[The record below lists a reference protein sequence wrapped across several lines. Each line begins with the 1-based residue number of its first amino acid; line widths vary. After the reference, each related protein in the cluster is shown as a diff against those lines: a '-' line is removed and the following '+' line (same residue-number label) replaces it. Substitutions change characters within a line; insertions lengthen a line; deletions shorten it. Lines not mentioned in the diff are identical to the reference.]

1 MRVLDRRRSAMRGV
15 LWLLS
20 GLIGCALG
28 VAEADTVTPAPA
40 LDRLIQQFNAGTP
53 EQDGVEI
60 DAWTETG
67 PEGLE
72 IVVVVAPR
80 GETKLVADPG
90 ITVTP
95 IARAG
100 VEWRKSLPHRK
111 IDPAI
116 DYFTPPAILRLPF
129 ATSDREPVELLVEYA
144 WCVVDFQCFFG
155 EETLTVAT
163 RLPSESSEPAFGIDR
178 ARPLR

>member
-1 MRVLDRRRSAMRGV
+1 MRGV
-15 LWLLS
+15 AWLLG

-28 VAEADTVTPAPA
+28 GAEADTIEAATAAPA
-40 LDRLIQQFNAGTP
+40 LDRLIEQFNAGAP

-67 PEGLE
+67 PEGSE

-80 GETKLVADPG
+80 GATKLVADPG

-95 IARAG
+95 TARPGLAWG
-100 VEWRKSLPHRK
+100 TALPYRKVE
-111 IDPAI
+111 PAVE
-116 DYFTPPAILRLPF
+116 YFTPPATLRLPF
-129 ATSDREPVELLVEYA
+129 TSRDREPVELLVEYA

-155 EETLTVAT
+155 EETLTVA
-163 RLPSESSEPAFGIDR
+163 LN
-178 ARPLR
+178 

>member
-1 MRVLDRRRSAMRGV
+1 MRVLDGRRSAMRGV

-28 VAEADTVTPAPA
+28 VAEADTVRPAPA
-40 LDRLIQQFNAGTP
+40 LDRLIQQFKAGAP

-67 PEGLE
+67 PEGRA

-80 GETKLVADPG
+80 GATKLVADPG

-95 IARAG
+95 TARPGLAWG
-100 VEWRKSLPHRK
+100 TALPYRKVEPEV
-111 IDPAI
+111 
-116 DYFTPPAILRLPF
+116 DYFTPPATLRLPF
-129 ATSDREPVELLVEYA
+129 TSSDREPVELLVEYA

-155 EETLTVAT
+155 EETLEVA
-163 RLPSESSEPAFGIDR
+163 IN
-178 ARPLR
+178 

>member
-20 GLIGCALG
+20 GVIGCALG

-40 LDRLIQQFNAGTP
+40 LDRLIQQFNAGAP

-67 PEGLE
+67 PEGRA

-80 GETKLVADPG
+80 GATRLVADPG

-95 IARAG
+95 TARPGLAWG
-100 VEWRKSLPHRK
+100 TALPYRKVEPQV
-111 IDPAI
+111 
-116 DYFTPPAILRLPF
+116 DYFTPPATLRLPF
-129 ATSDREPVELLVEYA
+129 TSSDREPVELLVEYA

-155 EETLTVAT
+155 EETLEVA
-163 RLPSESSEPAFGIDR
+163 IN
-178 ARPLR
+178 